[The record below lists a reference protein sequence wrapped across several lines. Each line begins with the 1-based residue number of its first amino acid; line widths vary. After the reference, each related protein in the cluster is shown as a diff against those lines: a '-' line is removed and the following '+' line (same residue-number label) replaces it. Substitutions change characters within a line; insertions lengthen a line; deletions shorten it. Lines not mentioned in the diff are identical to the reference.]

1 MLHFINISFT
11 KYTILRDIILLVVK
25 CSFKNHK
32 KQSKKTQKAEEIVKM
47 KKLAKII
54 RGVTVPPVIVTVL
67 LLLLYF
73 LRNDVVTSVADL
85 LFSVFF
91 LAVVPV
97 LAYPL
102 QGIVP
107 ALRPGGQKMK
117 RKLAFILSIMGYIAA
132 FAVSLIRGAV
142 PNLAYIDAV
151 YLSSVLVL
159 TLINVLTP
167 WHASGHACSIV
178 GPVALLA
185 CFFGWRAILC
195 GAVVIALSFWASV
208 YLKRHT
214 VREYLLGA
222 ISPLLSAALMYFIFL
237 PTF

>member
-1 MLHFINISFT
+1 M
-11 KYTILRDIILLVVK
+11 
-25 CSFKNHK
+25 
-32 KQSKKTQKAEEIVKM
+32 KM
-47 KKLAKII
+47 FAKIV
-54 RGVTVPPVIVTVL
+54 RGVTVPPVMVTVL
-67 LLLLYF
+67 LTLLYF
-73 LRNDVVTSVADL
+73 LRDDVVTNVPDL
-85 LFSVFF
+85 LLSILF

-102 QGIVP
+102 QSIVP
-107 ALRPGGQKMK
+107 AFRPGGQKMK

-132 FAVSLIRGAV
+132 FIVSIIRGAV

-151 YLSSVLVL
+151 YLCSVVVL
-159 TLINVLTP
+159 TLINLLTP

-185 CFFGWRAILC
+185 CFFGWRAILL
-195 GAVVIALSFWASV
+195 GALLIALSFWSSV

-222 ISPLLSAALMYFIFL
+222 VSPLISALLMYLIFW
-237 PTF
+237 PNF

>member
-1 MLHFINISFT
+1 
-11 KYTILRDIILLVVK
+11 
-25 CSFKNHK
+25 
-32 KQSKKTQKAEEIVKM
+32 M
-47 KKLAKII
+47 KKIAKII
-54 RGVTVPPVIVTVL
+54 RGITVPPAIVTVL
-67 LLLLYF
+67 FVLLYF
-73 LRNDVVTSVADL
+73 LRDDVIPNPLDL
-85 LFSVFF
+85 VFSLFF

-102 QGIVP
+102 QAIVP
-107 ALRPGGQKMK
+107 AFRPGGQKMK

-132 FAVSLIRGAV
+132 FTVSLVRGAV

-151 YLSSVLVL
+151 YLCSVLVL
-159 TLINVLTP
+159 TALNVFTP

-178 GPVALLA
+178 GPIALLA
-185 CFFGWRAILC
+185 CFFGWGAILA
-195 GAVVIALSFWASV
+195 GAAVIALSFWSSV

-222 ISPLLSAALMYFIFL
+222 VSSLLSALMMYPLFM

>member
-1 MLHFINISFT
+1 
-11 KYTILRDIILLVVK
+11 
-25 CSFKNHK
+25 
-32 KQSKKTQKAEEIVKM
+32 M
-47 KKLAKII
+47 KKIAKII
-54 RGVTVPPVIVTVL
+54 RGITVPPAIVTVL
-67 LLLLYF
+67 FVLLYF
-73 LRNDVVTSVADL
+73 LRDDVIPNPLDL
-85 LFSVFF
+85 VFSLFF

-102 QGIVP
+102 QAIVP
-107 ALRPGGQKMK
+107 AFRPGGQKMK

-132 FAVSLIRGAV
+132 FTVSLVRGAV

-151 YLSSVLVL
+151 YLCSVLVL
-159 TLINVLTP
+159 TALNVFTP

-178 GPVALLA
+178 GPIALLA
-185 CFFGWRAILC
+185 CFFGWRAILA
-195 GAVVIALSFWASV
+195 GAAVIALSFWSSV

-222 ISPLLSAALMYFIFL
+222 ASPLLSALMMYPLFM

>member
-1 MLHFINISFT
+1 MVFKTTKNDKENVRCGEFVEMKMLA
-11 KYTILRDIILLVVK
+11 R
-25 CSFKNHK
+25 
-32 KQSKKTQKAEEIVKM
+32 
-47 KKLAKII
+47 II
-54 RGVTVPPVIVTVL
+54 RGVTVPPVIVTAL

-73 LRNDVVTSVADL
+73 LRDDVVTSVADL

-91 LAVVPV
+91 LAVVPM

-102 QGIVP
+102 QEIVP

-132 FAVSLIRGAV
+132 FTVSLIRGAV

-151 YLSSVLVL
+151 YLCSVLLL
-159 TLINVLTP
+159 TLINVMTP

-195 GAVVIALSFWASV
+195 GGVVITLSFWASV

-222 ISPLLSAALMYFIFL
+222 ISPLASAALMYFIFL

>member
-1 MLHFINISFT
+1 
-11 KYTILRDIILLVVK
+11 
-25 CSFKNHK
+25 
-32 KQSKKTQKAEEIVKM
+32 M

-54 RGVTVPPVIVTVL
+54 RGATVPPAIVTVL
-67 LLLLYF
+67 FVLLYF
-73 LRNDVVTSVADL
+73 LRDDVIPNPLDL
-85 LFSVFF
+85 ALSIFF

-102 QGIVP
+102 QAIVP
-107 ALRPGGQKMK
+107 AFRPEGQKMK

-132 FAVSLIRGAV
+132 FTVSLVRGAV

-151 YLSSVLVL
+151 YLCSVLVL
-159 TLINVLTP
+159 TALNVFTP

-178 GPVALLA
+178 GPIALLA
-185 CFFGWRAILC
+185 CFFGWKAILA
-195 GAVVIALSFWASV
+195 GAAVIALSFWSSV

-222 ISPLLSAALMYFIFL
+222 ISPLLSALLMYPLFM

>member
-1 MLHFINISFT
+1 M
-11 KYTILRDIILLVVK
+11 
-25 CSFKNHK
+25 
-32 KQSKKTQKAEEIVKM
+32 KTF
-47 KKLAKII
+47 AKII
-54 RGVTVPPVIVTVL
+54 RGCTVPPAIVTAL

-73 LRNDVVTSVADL
+73 LRDDVVTNPLDL
-85 LFSVFF
+85 VFSLFF

-102 QGIVP
+102 QAIVP
-107 ALRPGGQKMK
+107 AFRPGGQKMK

-132 FAVSLIRGAV
+132 FTVSLIRGAI

-151 YLSSVLVL
+151 YLCSVCVL
-159 TLINVLTP
+159 TTLNIFTP

-178 GPVALLA
+178 GPIALLA
-185 CFFGWRAILC
+185 CFFGWHAILLG
-195 GAVVIALSFWASV
+195 GAVVALSFWSSV

-222 ISPLLSAALMYFIFL
+222 VSPLISALLMYPLFL

>member
-1 MLHFINISFT
+1 
-11 KYTILRDIILLVVK
+11 
-25 CSFKNHK
+25 
-32 KQSKKTQKAEEIVKM
+32 M

-54 RGVTVPPVIVTVL
+54 RGITVPPAIVTVL
-67 LLLLYF
+67 FILLYF
-73 LRNDVVTSVADL
+73 LRDDVIPTLPDL
-85 LFSVFF
+85 AFSLFF

-102 QGIVP
+102 QAIVP
-107 ALRPGGQKMK
+107 AFRPEGQKMK

-132 FAVSLIRGAV
+132 FIVSILRGAV

-151 YLSSVLVL
+151 YLCSVLVL
-159 TLINVLTP
+159 TILNVFTP

-178 GPVALLA
+178 GPIALLA
-185 CFFGWRAILC
+185 CFFGWGAILA
-195 GAVVIALSFWASV
+195 GAAVIALSFWSSV

-222 ISPLLSAALMYFIFL
+222 ASPLLSAVAMYPLFM

>member
-1 MLHFINISFT
+1 
-11 KYTILRDIILLVVK
+11 
-25 CSFKNHK
+25 
-32 KQSKKTQKAEEIVKM
+32 M
-47 KKLAKII
+47 KKIAKII
-54 RGVTVPPVIVTVL
+54 RGITVPPAIVTVL
-67 LLLLYF
+67 FVLLYF
-73 LRNDVVTSVADL
+73 LRDDVILTPLDFV
-85 LFSVFF
+85 FSLFF

-102 QGIVP
+102 QAIVP
-107 ALRPGGQKMK
+107 AFRPGGQKMK

-132 FAVSLIRGAV
+132 FTVSLVRGAV

-151 YLSSVLVL
+151 YLCSVLVL
-159 TLINVLTP
+159 TALNVFTP

-178 GPVALLA
+178 GPIALLA
-185 CFFGWRAILC
+185 CFFGWGAILA
-195 GAVVIALSFWASV
+195 GAAVIVLSFWSSV

-222 ISPLLSAALMYFIFL
+222 VSSLLSALMMYPLFM

>member
-1 MLHFINISFT
+1 
-11 KYTILRDIILLVVK
+11 
-25 CSFKNHK
+25 
-32 KQSKKTQKAEEIVKM
+32 M
-47 KKLAKII
+47 KKIAKII
-54 RGVTVPPVIVTVL
+54 RGVTVPPAIVTVL
-67 LLLLYF
+67 FVLLYF
-73 LRNDVVTSVADL
+73 LRGDVIPKPLDL
-85 LFSVFF
+85 VFSLFF

-102 QGIVP
+102 QAIVP
-107 ALRPGGQKMK
+107 AFRPEGQKMK

-132 FAVSLIRGAV
+132 FTVSLVRGAV

-151 YLSSVLVL
+151 YLCSVLVL
-159 TLINVLTP
+159 TAFNVFTP

-178 GPVALLA
+178 GPIALLA
-185 CFFGWRAILC
+185 CFFGWKAILV
-195 GAVVIALSFWASV
+195 GALVIVLSFWSSV

-222 ISPLLSAALMYFIFL
+222 ASPLLSAFMMYPLFM

>member
-1 MLHFINISFT
+1 M
-11 KYTILRDIILLVVK
+11 
-25 CSFKNHK
+25 
-32 KQSKKTQKAEEIVKM
+32 
-47 KKLAKII
+47 
-54 RGVTVPPVIVTVL
+54 PPAIVTVL
-67 LLLLYF
+67 FVLLYF
-73 LRNDVVTSVADL
+73 LRDDVILTPLDFV
-85 LFSVFF
+85 FSLFF

-102 QGIVP
+102 QAIVP
-107 ALRPGGQKMK
+107 AFRPGGQKMK

-132 FAVSLIRGAV
+132 FTVSLVRGAV

-151 YLSSVLVL
+151 YLCSVLVL
-159 TLINVLTP
+159 TALNVFTP

-178 GPVALLA
+178 GPIALLA
-185 CFFGWRAILC
+185 CFFGWGAILA
-195 GAVVIALSFWASV
+195 GAAVIVLSFWSSV

-222 ISPLLSAALMYFIFL
+222 VSSLLSALMMYPLFM

>member
-1 MLHFINISFT
+1 
-11 KYTILRDIILLVVK
+11 
-25 CSFKNHK
+25 
-32 KQSKKTQKAEEIVKM
+32 M
-47 KKLAKII
+47 KKIAKII
-54 RGVTVPPVIVTVL
+54 RGITVPPAIVTVL
-67 LLLLYF
+67 FVLLYF
-73 LRNDVVTSVADL
+73 LRDDVIPQPLDL
-85 LFSVFF
+85 VFSLFF

-102 QGIVP
+102 QAIVP
-107 ALRPGGQKMK
+107 AFRPGGQKMK

-132 FAVSLIRGAV
+132 FTVSLVRGAV

-151 YLSSVLVL
+151 YLCSVLVL
-159 TLINVLTP
+159 TALNVFTP

-178 GPVALLA
+178 GPIALLA
-185 CFFGWRAILC
+185 CFFGWGAILA
-195 GAVVIALSFWASV
+195 GAAVIALSFWSSV

-222 ISPLLSAALMYFIFL
+222 VSSLLSALMMYPLFM

>member
-1 MLHFINISFT
+1 
-11 KYTILRDIILLVVK
+11 
-25 CSFKNHK
+25 
-32 KQSKKTQKAEEIVKM
+32 M

-54 RGVTVPPVIVTVL
+54 RGITVPPAIVTVL
-67 LLLLYF
+67 FVLLYF
-73 LRNDVVTSVADL
+73 LRDDVIPTLPDL
-85 LFSVFF
+85 AFSLFF

-102 QGIVP
+102 QAIVP
-107 ALRPGGQKMK
+107 AFRPEGQKMK

-132 FAVSLIRGAV
+132 FIVSIVRGAV

-151 YLSSVLVL
+151 YLCSVLVL
-159 TLINVLTP
+159 TILNVFTP

-178 GPVALLA
+178 GPIALLA
-185 CFFGWRAILC
+185 CFFGWGAILA
-195 GAVVIALSFWASV
+195 GAAVIALSFWSSV

-222 ISPLLSAALMYFIFL
+222 ASPLLSAVLMYPLFI